1 MRFFD
6 LFMRRAG
13 VDRAESGSRRRGTSR
28 LTVVCP
34 RESLDSLRKQI
45 CLDFSAAGLSVSR
58 FQVDAAGQQ
67 AGMAS
72 ACITVDCPP
81 ELRAELMSQA
91 KRLSANPAVRHVR
104 FGTARAGAAAD
115 AGATAAAA

>member
-6 LFMRRAG
+6 LFLRRAG
-13 VDRAESGSRRRGTSR
+13 VDRAAAGRRRGTSR

-34 RESLDSLRKQI
+34 RDALESVRKQI
-45 CLDFSAAGLSVSR
+45 CLDFSAAGLSVSQ
-58 FQVDAAGQQ
+58 FQVDGSGQ
-67 AGMAS
+67 AGLAS

-91 KRLSANPAVRHVR
+91 RRLSANPDVRRVH
-104 FGTARAGAAAD
+104 FGAAARE
-115 AGATAAAA
+115 AQAA